1 MCGLVTILTSPH
13 RPVPGIVLR
22 DMTRVLAHRGPD
34 GESFACIDP
43 ADGEIRLS
51 GSIAPDAALSGVLF
65 GHRRLSI
72 LDRGPAGDQPMLSR
86 DGLSLLSF
94 NGEIYN
100 FVELRNELRSRGI
113 SFRGHSDTE
122 VLLESYLYWGSAVLN
137 RLNGMWAFVL
147 WDGRRR
153 KLIVSRDRFG
163 VKPLYYARLDATWI
177 FASEIKALMEFPKLY
192 RGVDQAQVREYLVSG
207 RVDQR
212 DGTLFQGVQA
222 VPPGTFLE
230 IGTEAARTEQF
241 WSLPSRADRNEES
254 PAELILEFA
263 ALLRDSVRL
272 RGRSDVP
279 IGTMMSGG
287 LDSTAITALVRQEQ
301 RSSAASADGFPGL
314 RAFHQVFSACWPGS
328 DHDEEVNIDLMT
340 ASLGLS
346 AHKLYPTAASIA
358 EVLPA
363 VTYHLEQPFRDPI
376 AAVQFLL
383 MQTARAQGVVVVL
396 NGHGSDESLAG
407 YPDAFVPPYLA
418 SLLLR
423 GRLADF
429 LRERRAFAGSE
440 WKTADLVEHG
450 LLLMI
455 PPGLRQRTLHGVA
468 RRQLGRRHALFNGPP
483 SPVPVE
489 EATPAGNSGRL
500 TALNAALWR
509 KLSREILP
517 AWLRMEDRMS
527 MAASV
532 ESRLPFLDYR
542 LIEFAF
548 RLPDNLKLRDGF
560 TKYIL
565 RQAMKDTLP
574 APLVQTRT
582 KRRFSAPYESWF
594 RGPWRGMLLDLL
606 ERPIATC
613 YLDRRTFRPSLEA
626 YLSGKASALSAPL
639 LWRVFGVELWLRMI
653 QERWTSDDTPSLNPA
668 IAAHPEAAA
677 DVATHSRGSSIAS
690 NSASNEPG

>member
-13 RPVPGIVLR
+13 RPVPGAVLR

-34 GESFACIDP
+34 EESFACVDP
-43 ADGEIRLS
+43 AGGEIRLS
-51 GSIAPDAALSGVLF
+51 GTIAPDAALSGVLF
-65 GHRRLSI
+65 GHRRLGI
-72 LDRGPAGDQPMLSR
+72 LDRGPAGDQPMLSQ

-100 FVELRNELRSRGI
+100 FVELRDELRCRGI

-122 VLLESYLYWGSAVLN
+122 VLLESYLHWGAGVFN

-163 VKPLYYARLDATWI
+163 VKPLYYARLGDTWI
-177 FASEIKALMEFPKLY
+177 FASEIKALMKFPGLY
-192 RGVDQAQVREYLVSG
+192 RGVDQSQVREYLVTG

-212 DGTLFQGVQA
+212 DQTLFQGVQA

-230 IGTEAARTEQF
+230 IDAEAARTERF
-241 WSLPSRADRNEES
+241 WSLPSSAGRNEES
-254 PAELILEFA
+254 PEALILEFA
-263 ALLRDSVRL
+263 TLLRDSVRL

-287 LDSTAITALVRQEQ
+287 LDSTTITALVRQEQ
-301 RSSAASADGFPGL
+301 RSRAASADVFPGL

-328 DHDEEVNIDLMT
+328 EHDEEASIDLMT
-340 ASLGLS
+340 ASLGLR
-346 AHKLYPTAASIA
+346 AHKLYPTAAGIA
-358 EVLPA
+358 DVLPA

-383 MQTARAQGVVVVL
+383 MREARADGVVVVL

-418 SLLLR
+418 SLLLG
-423 GRLADF
+423 GRLTGF
-429 LRERRAFAGSE
+429 VQERRAFTGNG
-440 WKTADLVEHG
+440 WKTAHLVEHS

-455 PPGLRQRTLHGVA
+455 PPGLRQRALHEVA
-468 RRQLGRRHALFNGPP
+468 RRELGRRHGLFNGPP
-483 SPVPVE
+483 IPAPME
-489 EATPAGNSGRL
+489 EEKEAGESGRL

-574 APLVQTRT
+574 TPVVQSRM
-582 KRRFSAPYESWF
+582 KRRFGAPYESWF
-594 RGPWRGMLLDLL
+594 RGPWREMVLDLL
-606 ERPIATC
+606 DRPIASC
-613 YLDRRTFRPSLEA
+613 YLDRRTFRLALEA
-626 YLSGKASALSAPL
+626 YLSGKESALSAQV
-639 LWRVFGVELWLRMI
+639 LWRVLGVELWLRMI
-653 QERWTSDDTPSLNPA
+653 QERWAADRSLPLTPA
-668 IAAHPEAAA
+668 IAAYP
-677 DVATHSRGSSIAS
+677 
-690 NSASNEPG
+690 